1 VALATAIA
9 IAATAVFY
17 SKACAI
23 FYAGSAGR
31 IMKFCGPEQT
41 WHWLQSEGGWR
52 KALPLLA
59 GIVVVVVLVAIDSL
73 RDEDKQ

>member
-1 VALATAIA
+1 
-9 IAATAVFY
+9 
-17 SKACAI
+17 
-23 FYAGSAGR
+23 
-31 IMKFCGPEQT
+31 MKFCGPEQT